1 MSNVTRV
8 VAMSLIVSAGCG
20 LVKLQTSSAGGV
32 AGSSAG
38 GGGGGDAI
46 LAAYKSF
53 DYHRCGNDCGGV
65 MRAQSG
71 IALTDHL
78 NPKSVIKNPA
88 PEWIT
93 GWDKL
98 PDAPDDAIA
107 QMTVFGAM
115 TLAASRSKW
124 SGECTASYAQLDG
137 ELRAFDTQIQTKLV
151 AAKALD
157 GFYAR
162 ADALA
167 ALAREVAASH
177 PSKTGRHDYADAL
190 WLDVGARDAVE
201 HALRAELSA
210 SPAPYAYHH
219 LRLDPKAE
227 FDTIRPRGS
236 TAEESALF
244 CAEAYA
250 GHVEALPPPSTHG
263 LRDMMAYVREPIA
276 PDASARSKTL
286 AADNRARNTADFG
299 IERDDS
305 FALRQVALPAGV
317 AVFEGEI
324 VKLDRTSRK
333 LVLESKVST
342 TASENCKTDGRI
354 ARIRSDGVV
363 ERNQYCD
370 MKDHVRITQ
379 TTIELAELPPAELL
393 GLAIGHEVS
402 VLGTEQSRKESK
414 GAAGKRFGDGGG
426 TLIAVTSQGTMIIS
440 EKIDGTAVVM
450 LHAPATT
457 HR

>member
-20 LVKLQTSSAGGV
+20 LVKLPTSI
-32 AGSSAG
+32 AGSSGASVG

-46 LAAYKSF
+46 LAAYKGF
-53 DYHRCGNDCGGV
+53 DYHRCGDDCGGV
-65 MRAQSG
+65 MREQSG
-71 IALTDHL
+71 IPLTNHL

-115 TLAASRSKW
+115 TLAAARSKW

-162 ADALA
+162 ANALA
-167 ALAREVAASH
+167 ALTREVADSH
-177 PSKTGRHDYADAL
+177 PSKRHDYADTL
-190 WLDVGARDAVE
+190 WLDVGARDEVE
-201 HALRAELSA
+201 HALRAELAA

-219 LRLDPKAE
+219 LRLDPKSD

-236 TAEESALF
+236 TTEESALY

-250 GHVEALPPPSTHG
+250 GHVEAMPPPSTHG

-276 PDASARSKTL
+276 PDATARAKAL
-286 AADNRARNTADFG
+286 AADNRARNIADFG

-305 FALRQVALPAGV
+305 SALRQVALPAGV

-342 TASENCKTDGRI
+342 TASENCKSDGRI
-354 ARIRSDGVV
+354 SRIRSDGVV

-379 TTIELAELPPAELL
+379 TTIELAELPPADLV

-426 TLIAVTSQGTMIIS
+426 TLTTVAVQGTMIVS

-457 HR
+457 HHGR